1 MNKKE
6 TITENNC
13 ELFHFISVVQLQIFL
28 IILPNIYH
36 TLELFQSIQMTQE
49 TSLIIKKQ
57 KYKQKQEVNPSSKLL
72 VS

>member
-1 MNKKE
+1 M
-6 TITENNC
+6 
-13 ELFHFISVVQLQIFL
+13 VQLQIFL